1 MKEHNT
7 FLVPTLCAPQC
18 IIDKGVENGVAKYAV
33 DKTLKVKDA
42 HVESVK
48 KAYEK
53 VFRLH

>member
-1 MKEHNT
+1 MKEQNT

-42 HVESVK
+42 MLKVLRK
-48 KAYEK
+48 LMKK
-53 VFRLH
+53 VFRLP